1 MLYTLVIAEG
11 AFMLCN
17 EVEKLMAIGYTVQ
30 GGVSVVHFPENS
42 KEKPTTCFYQ
52 AMVKYEKS

>member
-30 GGVSVVHFPENS
+30 GGVSVVYFPGDAE
-42 KEKPTTCFYQ
+42 EQPTTCFYQ
-52 AMVKYEKS
+52 AMVKYEEP